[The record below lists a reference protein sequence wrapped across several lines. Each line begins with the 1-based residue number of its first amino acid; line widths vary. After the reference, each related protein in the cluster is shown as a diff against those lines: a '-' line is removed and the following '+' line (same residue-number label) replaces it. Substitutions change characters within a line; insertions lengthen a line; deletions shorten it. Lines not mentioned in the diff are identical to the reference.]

1 LKLGVLA
8 RLTEIHNRE
17 VSAEDV
23 IAYLAGVAAH
33 PAYTARFASDLL
45 QPGLRIPVTS
55 DADLFGETVRLGR
68 EVIWLHTFGERFA
81 SATDRRP
88 AGVPRLPQG
97 MGPRIPSNGAIPSEA
112 DQMPDSISY
121 DAGAHRLWI
130 GAGHI
135 DNVSPEVWA
144 YEVSGKQVLTQWF
157 SYRRRTRTRPIIGDR
172 RLPSPLG
179 DIQPSGWLA
188 EYTTEL
194 LNVLH
199 VLGRLVACR
208 ARRPTQTGRFL
219 LDRRAGIKRLR
230 RAVGGDGV
238 RSSAPQIFRRDHV

>member
-1 LKLGVLA
+1 MSFETPTFAKLFVSGRA
-8 RLTEIHNRE
+8 RIHAIIGAMRQ
-17 VSAEDV
+17 
-23 IAYLAGVAAH
+23 
-33 PAYTARFASDLL
+33 AYT
-45 QPGLRIPVTS
+45 I
-55 DADLFGETVRLGR
+55 
-68 EVIWLHTFGERFA
+68 HTDISTGYIENV
-81 SATDRRP
+81 P
-88 AGVPRLPQG
+88 AK
-97 MGPRIPSNGAIPSEA
+97 
-112 DQMPDSISY
+112 
-121 DAGAHRLWI
+121 
-130 GAGHI
+130 
-135 DNVSPEVWA
+135 VWA